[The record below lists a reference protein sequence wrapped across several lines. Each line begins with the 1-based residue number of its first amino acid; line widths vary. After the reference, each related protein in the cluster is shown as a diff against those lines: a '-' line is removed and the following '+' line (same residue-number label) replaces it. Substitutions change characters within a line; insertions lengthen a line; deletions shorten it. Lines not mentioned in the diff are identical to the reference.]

1 MNYKIII
8 FFVLIFFNSCVPV
21 EKKVDISFKEVFS
34 NSGFSLVYDNELNS
48 EIVTKRIDDRSLII
62 FQKNL
67 KPRTSVKIINL
78 LNNKS
83 TIAEV
88 GEKSIYPDF
97 YNAVISKRIASLIE
111 IDINEPY
118 TSIIEIDKNSTFV
131 AKKAKTFEEERV
143 VAEKAPV
150 DEIGV
155 KDLNSDSKNHNQKN
169 KKKDFRYVIK
179 LADFY
184 FIDSATS
191 LKKRVKIELGLK
203 NVHINKISE
212 TKFRVYLGP
221 FKDLLSIQRT
231 FNKLQNLNFEN
242 IEIIKV

>member
-8 FFVLIFFNSCVPV
+8 FFVLIFMYSCAPV
-21 EKKVDISFKEVFS
+21 EKKVDVSFKEVFS

-67 KPRTSVKIINL
+67 KPRTSVKIVNL

-221 FKDLLSIQRT
+221 FKDLLSIQKT

>member
-8 FFVLIFFNSCVPV
+8 FFVLIFMYSCAPV
-21 EKKVDISFKEVFS
+21 EKKVDVSFKEVFS

-62 FQKNL
+62 FQKIL

>member
-8 FFVLIFFNSCVPV
+8 FFVLIFMYSCAPV
-21 EKKVDISFKEVFS
+21 EKKVDVSFKEVFS

-67 KPRTSVKIINL
+67 KPRTSVKIVNL

-155 KDLNSDSKNHNQKN
+155 KDLNSDSKNDNQKN

-231 FNKLQNLNFEN
+231 FNKLQILNFEN

>member
-1 MNYKIII
+1 MY
-8 FFVLIFFNSCVPV
+8 SCAPV
-21 EKKVDISFKEVFS
+21 EKKVDVSFKEVFS
-34 NSGFSLVYDNELNS
+34 NSGFSLVYNNELNS

-67 KPRTSVKIINL
+67 KPRTSVKIVNL

-143 VAEKAPV
+143 VAEKAPI

-221 FKDLLSIQRT
+221 FKDLLSIQKT

-242 IEIIKV
+242 IEIIKVWS

>member
-8 FFVLIFFNSCVPV
+8 FFVLIFMYSCAPV
-21 EKKVDISFKEVFS
+21 EKKVDVSFKEVFS

-67 KPRTSVKIINL
+67 KPRTSVKIVNL

-118 TSIIEIDKNSTFV
+118 TSIIEIDKNSSFV

-231 FNKLQNLNFEN
+231 FNKLQILNFEN

>member
-67 KPRTSVKIINL
+67 KPRTSVKIVNL

>member
-1 MNYKIII
+1 MIKIQH
-8 FFVLIFFNSCVPV
+8 LLQ
-21 EKKVDISFKEVFS
+21 KK
-34 NSGFSLVYDNELNS
+34 
-48 EIVTKRIDDRSLII
+48 
-62 FQKNL
+62 Q
-67 KPRTSVKIINL
+67 
-78 LNNKS
+78 
-83 TIAEV
+83 
-88 GEKSIYPDF
+88 
-97 YNAVISKRIASLIE
+97 
-111 IDINEPY
+111 
-118 TSIIEIDKNSTFV
+118 
-131 AKKAKTFEEERV
+131 KTFEEERV

-221 FKDLLSIQRT
+221 FKDLLSIQKT

>member
-1 MNYKIII
+1 MY
-8 FFVLIFFNSCVPV
+8 SCAPV
-21 EKKVDISFKEVFS
+21 EKKVDVSFKEVFS

-67 KPRTSVKIINL
+67 KPRTSVKIVNL

-155 KDLNSDSKNHNQKN
+155 KDLNSDSKNDNQKN

-203 NVHINKISE
+203 NVHVNKISE

-231 FNKLQNLNFEN
+231 FNKLQILNFEN

>member
-1 MNYKIII
+1 MQK
-8 FFVLIFFNSCVPV
+8 
-21 EKKVDISFKEVFS
+21 
-34 NSGFSLVYDNELNS
+34 LV
-48 EIVTKRIDDRSLII
+48 
-62 FQKNL
+62 
-67 KPRTSVKIINL
+67 
-78 LNNKS
+78 
-83 TIAEV
+83 
-88 GEKSIYPDF
+88 EKSIYPDF

-155 KDLNSDSKNHNQKN
+155 KDLNSDSKNDNKKN
-169 KKKDFRYVIK
+169 KKKDFKYVIK

-191 LKKRVKIELGLK
+191 LKKRVKIRVTFK

-242 IEIIKV
+242 IEIMR

>member
-8 FFVLIFFNSCVPV
+8 FFVLIFIYSCAPV
-21 EKKVDISFKEVFS
+21 KKKIDVSFKEVFS

-97 YNAVISKRIASLIE
+97 YNAVISKRIANLIE

-131 AKKAKTFEEERV
+131 AKKAKTFEEERI

-155 KDLNSDSKNHNQKN
+155 KDLNSDSKNDNQKN
-169 KKKDFRYVIK
+169 KKKDFKYVIK

-203 NVHINKISE
+203 NVHINEISE

>member
-8 FFVLIFFNSCVPV
+8 FFVLIFMYSCAPV
-21 EKKVDISFKEVFS
+21 EKKVDVSFKEVFS

-67 KPRTSVKIINL
+67 KPRTSVKIVNL

-97 YNAVISKRIASLIE
+97 YNAVISKRIANLIE

-155 KDLNSDSKNHNQKN
+155 KDLNSDSKNDNQKN

-231 FNKLQNLNFEN
+231 FNKLQILNFEN

>member
-8 FFVLIFFNSCVPV
+8 FFVLIFIYSCSPV
-21 EKKVDISFKEVFS
+21 EKKIDVSFKEVFS

-131 AKKAKTFEEERV
+131 AKKAKTFEEERI

-155 KDLNSDSKNHNQKN
+155 KDLNSDSKNDNQKN
-169 KKKDFRYVIK
+169 KKKDFKYVIK

-203 NVHINKISE
+203 NVHINEISE

>member
-8 FFVLIFFNSCVPV
+8 FFVLIFMYSCAPV
-21 EKKVDISFKEVFS
+21 EKKVDVSFKEVFS

-67 KPRTSVKIINL
+67 KPRTSVKIVNL

-97 YNAVISKRIASLIE
+97 YNAVISKRIANLIE

-155 KDLNSDSKNHNQKN
+155 KDLNSDSKNDNQKN

-203 NVHINKISE
+203 NVHVNKISE

-231 FNKLQNLNFEN
+231 FNKLQILNFEN

>member
-8 FFVLIFFNSCVPV
+8 FFVLIFMYSCAPV
-21 EKKVDISFKEVFS
+21 EKKVDVSFKEVFS

-67 KPRTSVKIINL
+67 KPRTSVKIVNL

-155 KDLNSDSKNHNQKN
+155 KDLNSDSKNDNKKN
-169 KKKDFRYVIK
+169 KKKDFKYVIK

-203 NVHINKISE
+203 NVHINKFSE

>member
-8 FFVLIFFNSCVPV
+8 FFVLIFMYSCAPV
-21 EKKVDISFKEVFS
+21 EKKVDVSFKEVFS

-67 KPRTSVKIINL
+67 KPRTSVKIVNL

-221 FKDLLSIQRT
+221 FNDLLSIQRT

>member
-1 MNYKIII
+1 MY
-8 FFVLIFFNSCVPV
+8 SCAPV
-21 EKKVDISFKEVFS
+21 EKKVDVSFKEVFS

-67 KPRTSVKIINL
+67 KPRTSVKIVNL

>member
-8 FFVLIFFNSCVPV
+8 FFVLIFLYSCVPV
-21 EKKVDISFKEVFS
+21 EKKVDVSFKEVFS

-131 AKKAKTFEEERV
+131 AKKAKTFEEERI

-155 KDLNSDSKNHNQKN
+155 KDLNSDSKNDNQKN
-169 KKKDFRYVIK
+169 KKKDFKYVIK

-203 NVHINKISE
+203 NVHINEISE

>member
-8 FFVLIFFNSCVPV
+8 FFVLIFMYSCAPV
-21 EKKVDISFKEVFS
+21 EKKVDVSFKEVFS

-67 KPRTSVKIINL
+67 KPRTSVKIVNL

-155 KDLNSDSKNHNQKN
+155 KDLNSDSKNDNQKN

>member
-8 FFVLIFFNSCVPV
+8 FFVLIFMYSCAPV
-21 EKKVDISFKEVFS
+21 EKKVDVSFKEVFS

-67 KPRTSVKIINL
+67 KPRTSVKIVNL

-97 YNAVISKRIASLIE
+97 YNGVISKRIASLIE

-203 NVHINKISE
+203 NVHVNKISE

-231 FNKLQNLNFEN
+231 FNKLQILNFEN

>member
-8 FFVLIFFNSCVPV
+8 FFVLIFMYSCAPV
-21 EKKVDISFKEVFS
+21 EKKVDVSFKEVFS

-67 KPRTSVKIINL
+67 KPRTSVKIVNL

>member
-67 KPRTSVKIINL
+67 KPRTSVKIVNL

-97 YNAVISKRIASLIE
+97 YNAVISKRIANLIE

-150 DEIGV
+150 DVIGV
-155 KDLNSDSKNHNQKN
+155 KDLNSDGKNDNQKN
-169 KKKDFRYVIK
+169 KKKDFKYVIK

-184 FIDSATS
+184 FIDSANS
-191 LKKRVKIELGLK
+191 LKKRVKVELGLK
-203 NVHINKISE
+203 NVYIKKISE

-221 FKDLLSIQRT
+221 FKDLLSIQRS

>member
-8 FFVLIFFNSCVPV
+8 FFVLIFMYSCAPV
-21 EKKVDISFKEVFS
+21 EKKVDVSFKEVFS

-67 KPRTSVKIINL
+67 KPRTSVKIVNL

-191 LKKRVKIELGLK
+191 LKKRVKIESGLK

-221 FKDLLSIQRT
+221 FKDLLSIQKT

>member
-8 FFVLIFFNSCVPV
+8 FFVLIFMYSCTPV
-21 EKKVDISFKEVFS
+21 EKKVDVSFKEVFS

-67 KPRTSVKIINL
+67 KPRTSVKIVNL

-97 YNAVISKRIASLIE
+97 YNGVISKRIASLIE

>member
-8 FFVLIFFNSCVPV
+8 FFVLIFMYSCAPV
-21 EKKVDISFKEVFS
+21 EKKVDVSFKEVFS

-67 KPRTSVKIINL
+67 KPRTSVKIVNL

-155 KDLNSDSKNHNQKN
+155 KDLNSDSKNDNQKN

-203 NVHINKISE
+203 NVHINEISE

>member
-8 FFVLIFFNSCVPV
+8 FFVLIFIYSCAPV
-21 EKKVDISFKEVFS
+21 KKKIDVSFKEVFS

-131 AKKAKTFEEERV
+131 AKKAKTFEEERI

-155 KDLNSDSKNHNQKN
+155 KDLNSDSKNDNQKN
-169 KKKDFRYVIK
+169 KKKDFKYVIK

-203 NVHINKISE
+203 NVHINEISE

>member
-8 FFVLIFFNSCVPV
+8 FFVLIFMYSCAPV
-21 EKKVDISFKEVFS
+21 EKKVDVSFKEVFS

-67 KPRTSVKIINL
+67 KPRTSVKIVNL

-231 FNKLQNLNFEN
+231 FNKLQNLKF
-242 IEIIKV
+242 

>member
-8 FFVLIFFNSCVPV
+8 FFVLIFMYSCAPV
-21 EKKVDISFKEVFS
+21 EKKVDVSFKEVFS

-67 KPRTSVKIINL
+67 KPRTSVKIVNL

-155 KDLNSDSKNHNQKN
+155 KDLNSDIKNHNKKN

>member
-8 FFVLIFFNSCVPV
+8 FFVLIFMYSCAPV
-21 EKKVDISFKEVFS
+21 EKKVDVSFKEVFS

-67 KPRTSVKIINL
+67 KPRTSVKIVNL

-150 DEIGV
+150 DEICV
-155 KDLNSDSKNHNQKN
+155 KDLNSDSKNHNKKN

>member
-1 MNYKIII
+1 MY
-8 FFVLIFFNSCVPV
+8 SCAPV
-21 EKKVDISFKEVFS
+21 EKKVDVSFKEVFS

-67 KPRTSVKIINL
+67 KPRTSVKIVNL

-97 YNAVISKRIASLIE
+97 YNGVISKRIASLIE

>member
-8 FFVLIFFNSCVPV
+8 FFVLIFIYSCAPV
-21 EKKVDISFKEVFS
+21 EKKVDVSFKEVFS

-67 KPRTSVKIINL
+67 KPRTSVKIVNL

>member
-8 FFVLIFFNSCVPV
+8 FFVLIFMYSCAPV
-21 EKKVDISFKEVFS
+21 EKKVDVSFKEVFS

-67 KPRTSVKIINL
+67 KPRTSVKIVNL

-131 AKKAKTFEEERV
+131 AKKAKTFEEERL

>member
-67 KPRTSVKIINL
+67 KPRTSVKIVNL

-97 YNAVISKRIASLIE
+97 YNAVISKRIANLIE

-150 DEIGV
+150 DVIGV
-155 KDLNSDSKNHNQKN
+155 KDLNSDGKNDNQKN
-169 KKKDFRYVIK
+169 KKKDFKYVIK

-184 FIDSATS
+184 FIDSANS
-191 LKKRVKIELGLK
+191 LKKRVKVELGLK
-203 NVHINKISE
+203 NVHINEISE

-221 FKDLLSIQRT
+221 FKDLLSIQRS

>member
-8 FFVLIFFNSCVPV
+8 FFVLIFIYSCAPV
-21 EKKVDISFKEVFS
+21 EKKVDVSFKEVFS

-67 KPRTSVKIINL
+67 KPRTSVKIVNL

-155 KDLNSDSKNHNQKN
+155 KDLNSDSKNDNQKN

-203 NVHINKISE
+203 NVHVNKISE

-231 FNKLQNLNFEN
+231 FNKLQILNFEN

>member
-1 MNYKIII
+1 MY
-8 FFVLIFFNSCVPV
+8 SCAPV
-21 EKKVDISFKEVFS
+21 EKKVDVSFKEVFS

-67 KPRTSVKIINL
+67 KPRTSVKIVNL

-155 KDLNSDSKNHNQKN
+155 KDLNSDIKNHNKKN

>member
-8 FFVLIFFNSCVPV
+8 FFVLIFMYSCAPV
-21 EKKVDISFKEVFS
+21 EKKVDVSFKEVFS

-67 KPRTSVKIINL
+67 KPRTSVKIVNL

-155 KDLNSDSKNHNQKN
+155 KDLNSDIKNHNQKN

>member
-8 FFVLIFFNSCVPV
+8 FFVLIFLYSCVPV
-21 EKKVDISFKEVFS
+21 EKKVDVSFKEVFS

-67 KPRTSVKIINL
+67 KPRTSVKIVNL

-97 YNAVISKRIASLIE
+97 YNAVISKRIANLIE

-150 DEIGV
+150 DVIGV
-155 KDLNSDSKNHNQKN
+155 KDLNSDGKNDNQKN
-169 KKKDFRYVIK
+169 KKKDFKYVIK

-184 FIDSATS
+184 FIDSANS
-191 LKKRVKIELGLK
+191 LKKRVKVELGLK
-203 NVHINKISE
+203 NVHINEISE

-221 FKDLLSIQRT
+221 FKDLLSIQRS

>member
-8 FFVLIFFNSCVPV
+8 FFVLIFMYSCAPV
-21 EKKVDISFKEVFS
+21 EKKVDVSFKEVFS

-67 KPRTSVKIINL
+67 KPRTSVKIVNL

-155 KDLNSDSKNHNQKN
+155 KDLNSDSKNDNQKN

-203 NVHINKISE
+203 NVHVNKISE

-231 FNKLQNLNFEN
+231 FNKLQILNFEN

>member
-1 MNYKIII
+1 MY
-8 FFVLIFFNSCVPV
+8 SCAPV
-21 EKKVDISFKEVFS
+21 EKKVDVSFKEVFS

-67 KPRTSVKIINL
+67 KPRTSVKIVNL

-191 LKKRVKIELGLK
+191 LKKK
-203 NVHINKISE
+203 S
-212 TKFRVYLGP
+212 
-221 FKDLLSIQRT
+221 
-231 FNKLQNLNFEN
+231 
-242 IEIIKV
+242 